1 MTWFFF
7 QLVDKSKSKRY
18 FILVI
23 VKFSKIA
30 TKTVLANLQ
39 AVLLRCLMI
48 MLVDQSTKKKQ
59 PKNHRYLL
67 HGINKN

>member
-48 MLVDQSTKKKQ
+48 MLVDQSTKKN
-59 PKNHRYLL
+59 PKKPTIFI
-67 HGINKN
+67 GIYFMA